1 MLLNLGKKNAKE
13 IAAAEERRQIIK
25 EIHEIN
31 RKMAHAYMQFN
42 LEQDEDLIE
51 ATIFMMQSLNARYRY
66 LLKQVREEEATRQE
80 HGKIMQKNR
89 MVAGEWV

>member
-13 IAAAEERRQIIK
+13 MAAAEERRQMIK

-66 LLKQVREEEATRQE
+66 LLKQVREEELTRQD